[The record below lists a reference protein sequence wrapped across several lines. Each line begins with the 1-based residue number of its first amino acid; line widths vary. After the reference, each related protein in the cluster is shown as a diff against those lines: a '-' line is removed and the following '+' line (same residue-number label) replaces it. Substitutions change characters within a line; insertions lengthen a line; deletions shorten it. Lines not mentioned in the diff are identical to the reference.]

1 MVCLLEGASTVV
13 DGRTGSEVQGSEKGV
28 SCKSESRKKSD
39 REEGV

>member
-1 MVCLLEGASTVV
+1 MVCLLEGATVV
-13 DGRTGSEVQGSEKGV
+13 EGRTGSEIQGSKKGV